1 MLGISEEIDVA
12 EASSSPAIDL
22 SQLGHLDLA
31 LVDDPEATGL
41 DAVDAREPPEISL
54 RETATGAS
62 EPTGAIEFELPD
74 DAGDVAPVPLED
86 EQRSVAP
93 LEILPT
99 FELDPGEESELLIA
113 EPPPVFPA
121 AEPGIEF
128 VLEDE
133 SQSLSLASGAGDPE
147 REETDAE
154 EYVLE
159 IEDVLELEI
168 DELDLEDDEEDDSGR

>member
-1 MLGISEEIDVA
+1 
-12 EASSSPAIDL
+12 
-22 SQLGHLDLA
+22 
-31 LVDDPEATGL
+31 
-41 DAVDAREPPEISL
+41 
-54 RETATGAS
+54 
-62 EPTGAIEFELPD
+62 
-74 DAGDVAPVPLED
+74 LED

-168 DELDLEDDEEDDSGR
+168 DELDLEDEEEDDSGR